1 MRLDAAGGGV
11 AVERAECGRNDCV
24 ALVKVI
30 EQGAR
35 GVRGLI
41 RKREIR
47 GYRAE
52 QRRWTRGAPGL
63 LEHQNDLAQSP
74 LGSVCSE
81 GGEALPGHCK
91 PQICDSLGIVG
102 ILNRFISR
110 PNLREQVA
118 YRSAQQRALGIRN
131 MRRLKG

>member
-11 AVERAECGRNDCV
+11 AVKRAECGRNDCL

-35 GVRGLI
+35 SVRGLS

-52 QRRWTRGAPGL
+52 QRRRTGGAPEL

-81 GGEALPGHCK
+81 GGEALPGHRK

-102 ILNRFISR
+102 ILNRLIRR
-110 PNLREQVA
+110 PNLREKVA
-118 YRSAQQRALGIRN
+118 YRAVQQRALGIRN
-131 MRRLKG
+131 VRRWR